1 MPAERRMADAGNSKI
16 LEAREA
22 YHTLLEISRLLN
34 TGLDPETLTICI
46 QLCENGVNPE
56 ALATVVKEVRRE
68 VEAIRQDGEEKQN

>member
-1 MPAERRMADAGNSKI
+1 MPAEHRMADSASSQV

-22 YHTLLEISRLLN
+22 FNILLEISKLLN

-56 ALATVVKEVRRE
+56 ALARVVKEIRRE
-68 VEAIRQDGEEKQN
+68 VTAISRDEKQN

>member
-16 LEAREA
+16 MEARETLN
-22 YHTLLEISRLLN
+22 TLLEISRLLN

-46 QLCENGVNPE
+46 QLCESGVNPE

-68 VEAIRQDGEEKQN
+68 VAAIRKDEKENQN